1 MIIRI
6 LGSAAGGGFPQLN
19 CACRLCAAV
28 RAGAAGFRVR
38 TQASV
43 AVSATGQRWALLNAS
58 PDLRAQFAAAPAL
71 QPRPETGARHSPL
84 GAVVLT
90 NGDVDAIAG
99 LLSLREGIAF
109 DLLAAQPVLEALA
122 ANTVFKVLAPDVV
135 TRKAL
140 PIGRP
145 MPLVESLTVEAY
157 TVPGKTALYL
167 ETEGPDFGTRDGDT
181 IGLEIRDANSGA
193 SFHFIPSCARVDARL
208 RARLEGAPLV
218 LFDDTLY
225 ADDEMISQGLSS
237 KTGARMGHLSMLGEG
252 GSLRALDGLG
262 IARRIFVHIN
272 NSNPVLDEHG
282 PENAAVRAAGWEIAH
297 DGLEIAL

>member
-145 MPLVESLTVEAY
+145 MPLVESLTVEASWGRY
-157 TVPGKTALYL
+157 ERETVEPEA
-167 ETEGPDFGTRDGDT
+167 
-181 IGLEIRDANSGA
+181 
-193 SFHFIPSCARVDARL
+193 
-208 RARLEGAPLV
+208 
-218 LFDDTLY
+218 
-225 ADDEMISQGLSS
+225 
-237 KTGARMGHLSMLGEG
+237 GEG
-252 GSLRALDGLG
+252 DGAAK
-262 IARRIFVHIN
+262 ARRVWQR
-272 NSNPVLDEHG
+272 SPMSAPVR
-282 PENAAVRAAGWEIAH
+282 VK
-297 DGLEIAL
+297 